1 MKKNVWIT
9 GASRGIGRACALA
22 FADGEHR
29 LFLNGFHSADP
40 LMELCHT
47 LTEKETECIPLIGDI
62 SDSRQVQEMYAQ
74 IEAKDVYKRQAQ
86 LPTNTPARL
95 P

>member
-47 LTEKETECIPLIGDI
+47 LTEKETEEI
-62 SDSRQVQEMYAQ
+62 SNEERIQRFQKIMNERYGKKES
-74 IEAKDVYKRQAQ
+74 
-86 LPTNTPARL
+86 
-95 P
+95 